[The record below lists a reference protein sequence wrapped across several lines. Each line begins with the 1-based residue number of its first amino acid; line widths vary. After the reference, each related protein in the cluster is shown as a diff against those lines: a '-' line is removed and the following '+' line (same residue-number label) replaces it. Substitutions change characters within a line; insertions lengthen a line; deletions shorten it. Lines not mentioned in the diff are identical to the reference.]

1 MDWGL
6 KRKREKVRERE
17 RGGECAQSF
26 SGECEYPRV
35 KRAKRAAVVDVVVAV
50 VEMLP

>member
-1 MDWGL
+1 MGKEVQAFFL
-6 KRKREKVRERE
+6 ERG
-17 RGGECAQSF
+17 GGECAQSF

-35 KRAKRAAVVDVVVAV
+35 IRAKRAAVVDVVVAV